1 MNPLVWIA
9 IILFIF
15 IGSHLTVDD
24 DFPSNIK
31 TIAMVVMI
39 VISLI
44 YLVVGIIL

>member
-1 MNPLVWIA
+1 MNPLVWIF
-9 IILFIF
+9 IVLFIF
-15 IGSHLTVDD
+15 TGSHLTVDD

-39 VISLI
+39 VVALI